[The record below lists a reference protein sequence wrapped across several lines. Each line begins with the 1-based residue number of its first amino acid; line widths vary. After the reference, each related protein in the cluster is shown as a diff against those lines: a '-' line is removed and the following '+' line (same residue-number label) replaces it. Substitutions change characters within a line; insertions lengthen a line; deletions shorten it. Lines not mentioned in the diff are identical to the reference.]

1 MNIGEKIRHL
11 RRERDIT
18 QETLAEYLSVSSKAI
33 SQWENSRTTPDISQ
47 LPVLAN
53 VFEVTVDELLG
64 VDINEKE
71 AKIKEYLKR
80 GQEAFDD
87 GKAKESVEILREGL
101 AQYPNSY
108 QLMLKLASCLY
119 CSVSFQKAGT
129 EVSAL
134 LDKILSECT
143 DNAVRNEAVVIA
155 CRLYPKIG
163 REEDAVRLAESM
175 KGAASKL
182 ELLPEILQG
191 REKFKAYRDSLFR
204 QVNITLCGMFFYAGL
219 TDESGNAFFS
229 KKECMAIYEKILA
242 CAAIFFEEGDYMYEA
257 EIVEK
262 AAEEAARLCAAV
274 GDMDKAIWFAEK
286 CADACIQFDTYDWN
300 VPYKSLLWRGF
311 VFGGYQMGE
320 HNHSYEM
327 AERFAADDDFAIL
340 RENTRFDVI
349 LLRLRAAAK

>member
-18 QETLAEYLSVSSKAI
+18 QETLAEYLGVSSKAV

-53 VFEVTVDELLG
+53 VFEITVDELLG
-64 VDINEKE
+64 VDINAKE
-71 AKIKEYLKR
+71 AKIKAYCKR
-80 GQEAFDD
+80 GQEAFDN
-87 GKAKESVEILREGL
+87 GKVEESAAILREGL
-101 AQYPNSY
+101 AQYPDSW
-108 QLMLKLASCLY
+108 QLMIKLASSLY
-119 CSVSFQKAGT
+119 CGDSAQEAGT

-163 REEDAVRLAESM
+163 REKDALRLAESM
-175 KGAASKL
+175 EGAVSKL
-182 ELLPEILQG
+182 ELLPEILRG
-191 REKFKAYRDSLFR
+191 KERLEAYRDSVFK
-204 QVNITLCGMFFYAGL
+204 QVHVTLCGMFFYAGL
-219 TDESGNAFFS
+219 TDEGGEYFFS
-229 KKECMAIYEKILA
+229 EEERLAIYEKILA
-242 CAAIFFEEGDYMYEA
+242 CAALFFEEGDYMYVA

-262 AAEEAARLCAAV
+262 AAEEAARICADA
-274 GDMDKAIWFAEK
+274 GDMDRAFRFAEK

-300 VPYKSLLWRGF
+300 APHKSLLWRGF
-311 VFGGYQMGE
+311 VIGGYQIGE

-327 AERFAADDDFAIL
+327 VERFAADDDFAIL
-340 RENTRFDVI
+340 RESARFDG
-349 LLRLRAAAK
+349 LLRRLQTVAK